1 MATYSPPHP
10 SPNLSRAA
18 VHVPVSGET
27 GAEDGCPTR
36 DGETVPLSFGQEKK
50 AELRSEE
57 KASVYALGAV
67 WQQICDTQ

>member
-1 MATYSPPHP
+1 M
-10 SPNLSRAA
+10 
-18 VHVPVSGET
+18 HVPVSGET

-36 DGETVPLSFGQEKK
+36 DGEAVPLSLGQEKK